1 MGCNWYVLR
10 SKPNKEDFLAKQLE
24 SHEIEVFYPR
34 LHVHPVNP
42 RSRKVKPY
50 FPGYLFVHLDL
61 QQNQAS
67 NFERLP
73 GAVNLVN
80 FGGEIAH
87 VPDTI
92 IKAIKNKIEKAN
104 HEDGESVL
112 SFKAGDRVSINEGL
126 FEGYEGI
133 LDVNLPGSERVRVLL
148 KLLQNKNL
156 KVELPIS
163 YVSVIKTNPPS
174 R

>member
-1 MGCNWYVLR
+1 MGSNWYVLR

-80 FGGEIAH
+80 FGGEIAQ
-87 VPDTI
+87 VPDTM

-104 HEDGESVL
+104 REGGESEQ
-112 SFKAGDRVSINEGL
+112 SFKAGDRVKISEGL

-133 LDVNLPGSERVRVLL
+133 LDVTLPGSERVKVLL

-156 KVELPIS
+156 KVELPLS
-163 YVSVIKTNPPS
+163 YVSVIKTIPPS